1 VIEAARQR
9 RKFMRSRA
17 KWGTLLVALAFAGG
31 MSVEAQQTAP
41 RRLTLREAIG
51 LALKQNLSVRV
62 ASAQIEELEGT
73 RERRRAPLLPHVTAD
88 ALANRQNIDLAAM
101 GISFPKI
108 SLPALGFSFAV
119 PSVVGPF
126 AHYDSR
132 LSASQSL
139 IDRHSYHNW
148 KASERQE
155 EAAKLD
161 YQDARDLVIR
171 QAAGLY
177 LNAQA
182 SAAEV
187 EAAESRVTTS
197 QTLEKLAR
205 DQHAQGLAT
214 AVDEV
219 RAQVQLAR
227 DQQTVLVARDTYQTS
242 LLVLAHFLGLSPG
255 APLDLAE
262 PLKFHHV
269 ESTDADQALHTALE
283 ARSDYAALFKQRDS
297 LVEQLK
303 ASRARYL
310 PTLSV
315 NGDYGAIGRGF
326 TSMAGT
332 GEIQGTLTVT
342 LFDRDRAGEKTE
354 LQSQLKRLNAQ
365 IDDLNREIEQELRKA
380 VLDLESTENQVTVTE
395 AALHLAERE
404 LSLAQDRFRNGVTDN
419 IEVVTA
425 QASLASAQDDR
436 IMALAQH
443 ADAVMALVRSLGGT
457 EKIYQTF
464 LSEP

>member
-1 VIEAARQR
+1 
-9 RKFMRSRA
+9 
-17 KWGTLLVALAFAGG
+17 
-31 MSVEAQQTAP
+31 
-41 RRLTLREAIG
+41 
-51 LALKQNLSVRV
+51 
-62 ASAQIEELEGT
+62 
-73 RERRRAPLLPHVTAD
+73 
-88 ALANRQNIDLAAM
+88 
-101 GISFPKI
+101 
-108 SLPALGFSFAV
+108 
-119 PSVVGPF
+119 
-126 AHYDSR
+126 
-132 LSASQSL
+132 
-139 IDRHSYHNW
+139 
-148 KASERQE
+148 
-155 EAAKLD
+155 
-161 YQDARDLVIR
+161 
-171 QAAGLY
+171 
-177 LNAQA
+177 
-182 SAAEV
+182 V

-197 QTLEKLAR
+197 ETLEKLAR
-205 DQHAQGLAT
+205 DQHSQGLAT

-227 DQQTVLVARDTYQTS
+227 DRQNLLVARNTYQTS
-242 LLVLAHFLGLSPG
+242 LLALAHFLGLSPG
-255 APLDLAE
+255 APVALAE

-269 ESTDADQALHTALE
+269 EPADAGQALYTALE
-283 ARSDYAALFKQRDS
+283 ARSDYAALLKQRDS
-297 LVEQLK
+297 LEEQLK

-326 TSMAGT
+326 GSLAGT

-354 LQSQLKRLNAQ
+354 LQSQVKRLNAQ

-436 IMALAQH
+436 IMALARH

-457 EKIYQTF
+457 EKIYQTYV
-464 LSEP
+464 SEP

>member
-1 VIEAARQR
+1 
-9 RKFMRSRA
+9 MRSRA
-17 KWGTLLVALAFAGG
+17 GWITLLVALAYAGG
-31 MSVEAQQTAP
+31 APVDAQQPAP
-41 RRLTLREAIG
+41 RRLTLRDAIG

-62 ASAQIEELEGT
+62 ASTQVEELEGT
-73 RERRRAPLLPHVTAD
+73 RERRRASLLPHVNGD
-88 ALANRQNIDLAAM
+88 SLANRENIDLGAM
-101 GISFPKI
+101 GISFPQV
-108 SLPALGFSFAV
+108 PA
-119 PSVVGPF
+119 VVGPF
-126 AHYDSR
+126 NHYDFR

-139 IDRHSYHNW
+139 IDRHAYHNW
-148 KASERQE
+148 KASEKQE

-161 YQDARDLVIR
+161 YQDARDSVIR

-177 LNAQA
+177 LNSQA

-197 QTLEKLAR
+197 ETLEKLAR

-227 DQQTVLVARDTYQTS
+227 DQQNLLVARNTYQTS
-242 LLVLAHFLGLSPG
+242 LLALAHFLGLSPG
-255 APLDLAE
+255 APLELAE

-269 ESTDADQALHTALE
+269 ESADANQALHTALE
-283 ARSDYAALFKQRDS
+283 ARSDYAALLKQRDS
-297 LVEQLK
+297 LSEELK
-303 ASRARYL
+303 ASRARYF

-326 TSMAGT
+326 NSMAGT
-332 GEIQGTLTVT
+332 GEVQGTLTVT

-354 LQSQLKRLNAQ
+354 LQSQVKRLNAQ
-365 IDDLNREIEQELRKA
+365 IDDLNREIEQELRTA
-380 VLDLESTENQVTVTE
+380 LLNLESTESQVTVTE

-457 EKIYQTF
+457 EKIYQTY

>member
-1 VIEAARQR
+1 
-9 RKFMRSRA
+9 M
-17 KWGTLLVALAFAGG
+17 
-31 MSVEAQQTAP
+31 
-41 RRLTLREAIG
+41 
-51 LALKQNLSVRV
+51 
-62 ASAQIEELEGT
+62 
-73 RERRRAPLLPHVTAD
+73 
-88 ALANRQNIDLAAM
+88 
-101 GISFPKI
+101 
-108 SLPALGFSFAV
+108 
-119 PSVVGPF
+119 
-126 AHYDSR
+126 
-132 LSASQSL
+132 
-139 IDRHSYHNW
+139 
-148 KASERQE
+148 
-155 EAAKLD
+155 
-161 YQDARDLVIR
+161 VIR

-177 LNAQA
+177 LNSQA

-197 QTLEKLAR
+197 ETLEKLAR
-205 DQHAQGLAT
+205 NQHAQGLAT

-227 DQQTVLVARDTYQTS
+227 DQQNLLVARNTYQTS

-255 APLDLAE
+255 APLELAE

-269 ESTDADQALHTALE
+269 ESANADQALHTALE
-283 ARSDYAALFKQRDS
+283 ARSDYAALLKQRDS
-297 LVEQLK
+297 LGEQLK
-303 ASRARYL
+303 ASRARYF

-326 TSMAGT
+326 NSMAGT

-354 LQSQLKRLNAQ
+354 LQSQVKRLNAQ

-380 VLDLESTENQVTVTE
+380 ALDLESTENQVTVTE

-443 ADAVMALVRSLGGT
+443 ADAVMALVRALGGT
-457 EKIYQTF
+457 EKIYQAY

>member
-1 VIEAARQR
+1 
-9 RKFMRSRA
+9 MRWNSGGA
-17 KWGTLLVALAFAGG
+17 GLLVALLLASHTQAGG
-31 MSVEAQQTAP
+31 ERVTPQ
-41 RRLTLREAIG
+41 RLTLQEAIT
-51 LALKQNLSVRV
+51 LALKKNLSVRV
-62 ASAQIEELEGT
+62 ASAQVGELEGT
-73 RERRRAPLLPHVTAD
+73 RERRRASLLPHITGN
-88 ALANRQNIDLAAM
+88 ALANRENIDLGAM
-101 GISFPKI
+101 GISFP
-108 SLPALGFSFAV
+108 SV
-119 PSVVGPF
+119 PTVVGPF
-126 AHYDSR
+126 AHYDFR

-148 KASERQE
+148 KASEKQE
-155 EAAKLD
+155 EAAQLD

-177 LNAQA
+177 LDAQA

-187 EAAESRVTTS
+187 AAAETRVTTS
-197 QTLEKLAR
+197 ETLEKLAR

-227 DQQTVLVARDTYQTS
+227 DQQNLLVARNTYQTS

-269 ESTDADQALHTALE
+269 ESADADQTLHSALE
-283 ARSDYAALFKQRDS
+283 ARSDYAALFKQRES

-326 TSMAGT
+326 GSIVET
-332 GEIQGTLTVT
+332 GQIQGTLTVT

-354 LQSQLKRLNAQ
+354 IQSRLNRLNAQ

-380 VLDLESTENQVTVTE
+380 LLDLESTENQVTVTE

-425 QASLASAQDDR
+425 QASLASSQDDR
-436 IMALAQH
+436 ILALARH
-443 ADAVMALVRSLGGT
+443 ADAVMALARSLGGT
-457 EKIYQTF
+457 EKIYQTY
-464 LSEP
+464 LAEP

>member
-1 VIEAARQR
+1 VD
-9 RKFMRSRA
+9 
-17 KWGTLLVALAFAGG
+17 
-31 MSVEAQQTAP
+31 AQQTAP
-41 RRLTLREAIG
+41 QHLTLREAIN

-62 ASAQIEELEGT
+62 ASTQLEQWEGT
-73 RERRRAPLLPHVTAD
+73 RDRRRSSLLPHVSAD
-88 ALANRQNIDLAAM
+88 ALANREDIDLGAM
-101 GISFPKI
+101 GISFPNV
-108 SLPALGFSFAV
+108 PA
-119 PSVVGPF
+119 VVGPF
-126 AHYDSR
+126 NHYDFR
-132 LSASQSL
+132 FSASQSL

-148 KASERQE
+148 KASEKQE
-155 EAAKLD
+155 EAVKLD

-177 LNAQA
+177 LNSQGF
-182 SAAEV
+182 AAEV

-197 QTLEKLAR
+197 ETLEKLAR

-227 DQQTVLVARDTYQTS
+227 DQQTLLVARNTYQTS

-255 APLDLAE
+255 DPLELAE

-269 ESTDADQALHTALE
+269 ESIDAAQALHTALE
-283 ARSDYAALFKQRDS
+283 ARSDYAALLKQRDS
-297 LVEQLK
+297 LDEQLK
-303 ASRARYL
+303 ASRARYY

-326 TSMAGT
+326 NTMAGT
-332 GEIQGTLTVT
+332 GEIQGTVTIT
-342 LFDRDRAGEKTE
+342 LFDRDRTGEKTE
-354 LQSQLKRLNAQ
+354 LKSQVKRLNAQ
-365 IDDLNREIEQELRKA
+365 IDDLNREIEQELRTA
-380 VLDLESTENQVTVTE
+380 LLNLESTESQVTVTE

-404 LSLAQDRFRNGVTDN
+404 MGLAQDRFRNGVTDN

-436 IMALAQH
+436 ITALAQH

-457 EKIYQTF
+457 EKIYQTY
-464 LSEP
+464 LGEP

>member
-1 VIEAARQR
+1 
-9 RKFMRSRA
+9 
-17 KWGTLLVALAFAGG
+17 
-31 MSVEAQQTAP
+31 
-41 RRLTLREAIG
+41 
-51 LALKQNLSVRV
+51 
-62 ASAQIEELEGT
+62 
-73 RERRRAPLLPHVTAD
+73 LPHINGD
-88 ALANRQNIDLAAM
+88 ALANSQNIDLAAL
-101 GISFPKI
+101 GISFP
-108 SLPALGFSFAV
+108 GV
-119 PSVVGPF
+119 PNVVGPF
-126 AHYDSR
+126 GHYDFR
-132 LSASQSL
+132 LSANQSL

-148 KASERQE
+148 KASEKQE

-177 LNAQA
+177 LNSQA

-227 DQQTVLVARDTYQTS
+227 DQQTVLVARNAYQTS
-242 LLVLAHFLGLSPG
+242 LLALAHFLGISPG
-255 APLDLAE
+255 APLELAE
-262 PLKFHHV
+262 SLKFHHV
-269 ESTDADQALHTALE
+269 ESTDAAQALHVARE
-283 ARSDYAALFKQRDS
+283 ARSDYAALLKQRDS
-297 LVEQLK
+297 LDEQLK

-326 TSMAGT
+326 NTMAGT
-332 GEIQGTLTVT
+332 GEIQGTVTVT

-354 LQSQLKRLNAQ
+354 LQSQVKRLNAQ
-365 IDDLNREIEQELRKA
+365 IDDLNREIEQELRTA
-380 VLDLESTENQVTVTE
+380 VLNLESTESQVTLTE
-395 AALHLAERE
+395 GALHLAERE

-436 IMALAQH
+436 ITALAQH
-443 ADAVMALVRSLGGT
+443 ADAIMALARSLGGT
-457 EKIYQTF
+457 EKIYQTY
-464 LSEP
+464 LREP

>member
-1 VIEAARQR
+1 VD
-9 RKFMRSRA
+9 
-17 KWGTLLVALAFAGG
+17 
-31 MSVEAQQTAP
+31 AQQTAP
-41 RRLTLREAIG
+41 RRLALRDAIG

-62 ASAQIEELEGT
+62 ASTQVEELAGT
-73 RERRRAPLLPHVTAD
+73 RDRRRASLLPHVNGN
-88 ALANRQNIDLAAM
+88 ALANRENIDLGAM
-101 GISFPKI
+101 GISFPT
-108 SLPALGFSFAV
+108 V
-119 PSVVGPF
+119 PTVVGPF
-126 AHYDSR
+126 SHYDFR

-148 KASERQE
+148 KASEKQE
-155 EAAKLD
+155 DAAKLD

-177 LNAQA
+177 LDSQA

-197 QTLEKLAR
+197 LTLEKLAH

-227 DQQTVLVARDTYQTS
+227 DQQNLLVARNTYQTS

-255 APLDLAE
+255 APLELAE

-269 ESTDADQALHTALE
+269 ESADAEQALHTALA
-283 ARSDYAALFKQRDS
+283 ARSDYAALLKQRES
-297 LVEQLK
+297 FVEQLK

-326 TSMAGT
+326 GSMVGT
-332 GEIQGTLTVT
+332 GQIQGTLTVT

-354 LQSQLKRLNAQ
+354 IQSRLERLNAQ
-365 IDDLNREIEQELRKA
+365 IDDLNRGIEQELRKA
-380 VLDLESTENQVTVTE
+380 VLDLESSENQVTLTE

-425 QASLASAQDDR
+425 QSSLASAQDDR
-436 IMALAQH
+436 IMALARH
-443 ADAVMALVRSLGGT
+443 ADAVMALARSLGGT
-457 EKIYQTF
+457 EKIYQTY
-464 LSEP
+464 LAEP

>member
-1 VIEAARQR
+1 MKSKAAWWGLWLSLTLAATAAR
-9 RKFMRSRA
+9 
-17 KWGTLLVALAFAGG
+17 G
-31 MSVEAQQTAP
+31 QQSPP
-41 RRLTLREAIG
+41 RRLTLRDAIG

-62 ASAQIEELEGT
+62 ASSQQEELKGT
-73 RERRRAPLLPHVTAD
+73 RERRRASLLPHVNGD
-88 ALANRQNIDLAAM
+88 ALANRQNIDLSAL
-101 GISFPKI
+101 GISFP
-108 SLPALGFSFAV
+108 GV
-119 PSVVGPF
+119 PMVVGPF
-126 AHYDSR
+126 SHYDFR
-132 LSASQSL
+132 VSASQSL
-139 IDRHSYHNW
+139 IDLHAYHNW
-148 KASERQE
+148 KASEKQE
-155 EAAKLD
+155 EAAQLD

-177 LNAQA
+177 LNSQA

-187 EAAESRVTTS
+187 EAAESRVVNS

-205 DQHAQGLAT
+205 DQHAEGLAT

-227 DQQTVLVARDTYQTS
+227 DQQTVLVARNAYQNS
-242 LLVLAHFLGLSPG
+242 LLALAHFLGLSPG
-255 APLDLAE
+255 TPLELAE

-269 ESTDADQALHTALE
+269 ESADPGQVMHTALE
-283 ARSDYAALFKQRDS
+283 ARSDYAALVKQRDA
-297 LVEQLK
+297 LNEQLK
-303 ASRARYL
+303 ASRARYF
-310 PTLSV
+310 PSLSV

-326 TSMAGT
+326 NSPAGT

-354 LQSQLKRLNAQ
+354 LQSQVKRLDAQ
-365 IDDLNREIEQELRKA
+365 IDDLNHEIEQELRKA

-395 AALHLAERE
+395 AAVHLAERE

-436 IMALAQH
+436 ITALAQH

-457 EKIYQTF
+457 EKIYQTY

>member
-1 VIEAARQR
+1 MKSSA
-9 RKFMRSRA
+9 SRLTIWLLLMITSPVVA
-17 KWGTLLVALAFAGG
+17 WG
-31 MSVEAQQTAP
+31 QQTP
-41 RRLTLREAIG
+41 PQRLRILDAIN
-51 LALKQNLSVRV
+51 LALKQNLTVRV
-62 ASAQIEELEGT
+62 ASAQLEETEGT
-73 RERRRAPLLPHVTAD
+73 LDRRRASLLPHVNGN

-101 GISFPKI
+101 GISFPN
-108 SLPALGFSFAV
+108 V
-119 PSVVGPF
+119 PMVVGPF
-126 AHYDSR
+126 GRFDFR

-139 IDRHSYHNW
+139 IDRHAYHNW
-148 KASERQE
+148 KASRDQE

-177 LNAQA
+177 LDAQA
-182 SAAEV
+182 DAAEV

-197 QTLEKLAR
+197 QTLEKLAA

-219 RAQVQLAR
+219 RAQVQLAK
-227 DQQTVLVARDTYQTS
+227 DQQNRLVARTAYQSS
-242 LLVLAHFLGLSPG
+242 LLALAHFLGLIPG
-255 APLDLAE
+255 TPLELADT
-262 PLKFHHV
+262 LKFHHV
-269 ESTDADQALHTALE
+269 DSADAGQALHTALE
-283 ARSDYAALFKQRDS
+283 ARSDYAALLKQREA
-297 LVEQLK
+297 LEEELK

-326 TSMAGT
+326 GSMAGT

-354 LQSQLKRLNAQ
+354 LLGQLKRLNAQ
-365 IDDLNREIEQELRKA
+365 VDDLDRQIDQELRTA
-380 VLDLESTENQVTVTE
+380 LLDLDSSESQVTVTE
-395 AALHLAERE
+395 QALHLAERE

-436 IMALAQH
+436 IVALARH
-443 ADAVMALVRSLGGT
+443 ADAVMALVRALGGT
-457 EKIYQTF
+457 EKIYQMY
-464 LSEP
+464 LAGP

>member
-1 VIEAARQR
+1 
-9 RKFMRSRA
+9 MRWNSGGA
-17 KWGTLLVALAFAGG
+17 GLLVALLLASHTQAGG
-31 MSVEAQQTAP
+31 EQVTPQ
-41 RRLTLREAIG
+41 RLTLQEAIT
-51 LALKQNLSVRV
+51 LALKKNLSVRV
-62 ASAQIEELEGT
+62 ASAQVGELEGT
-73 RERRRAPLLPHVTAD
+73 RERRRASLLPHITGN
-88 ALANRQNIDLAAM
+88 ALANRENIDLGAM
-101 GISFPKI
+101 GISFPT
-108 SLPALGFSFAV
+108 V
-119 PSVVGPF
+119 PTVVGPF
-126 AHYDSR
+126 AHYDFR

-148 KASERQE
+148 KASEKQE
-155 EAAKLD
+155 EAAQLD

-177 LNAQA
+177 LDAQA

-187 EAAESRVTTS
+187 AAAETRVTTS
-197 QTLEKLAR
+197 ETLEKLAR

-227 DQQTVLVARDTYQTS
+227 DQQNLLVARNTYQTS

-269 ESTDADQALHTALE
+269 ESADADQALHSALE
-283 ARSDYAALFKQRDS
+283 ARSDYAALFKQRES

-326 TSMAGT
+326 GSIVET
-332 GEIQGTLTVT
+332 GQIQGTLTVT

-354 LQSQLKRLNAQ
+354 IQSRLNRLNAQ

-380 VLDLESTENQVTVTE
+380 LLDLESTENQVTVTE

-425 QASLASAQDDR
+425 QATLASSQDDR
-436 IMALAQH
+436 ILALARH
-443 ADAVMALVRSLGGT
+443 ADAVMALARSLGGT
-457 EKIYQTF
+457 EKIYQTY
-464 LSEP
+464 LAEP

>member
-1 VIEAARQR
+1 MQL
-9 RKFMRSRA
+9 RA
-17 KWGTLLVALAFAGG
+17 GWVTLFVALTFTGG
-31 MSVEAQQTAP
+31 VPMDAQQPPP
-41 RRLTLREAIG
+41 RRLTLTDAIG

-62 ASAQIEELEGT
+62 ANSQVEELEGT
-73 RERRRAPLLPHVTAD
+73 RDRRRASLLPHVNGN
-88 ALANRQNIDLAAM
+88 ALANRENIDLAAL
-101 GISFPKI
+101 GIT
-108 SLPALGFSFAV
+108 LPGAPA
-119 PSVVGPF
+119 VVGPF
-126 AHYDSR
+126 SHYDFR

-139 IDRHSYHNW
+139 IDRHAYHNW

-177 LNAQA
+177 LSSQA

-227 DQQTVLVARDTYQTS
+227 DQQNLLVGRNSYQTS
-242 LLVLAHFLGLSPG
+242 LLALAHFLGLSPG
-255 APLDLAE
+255 TPLELAE

-269 ESTDADQALHTALE
+269 ESADADSALRTALA
-283 ARSDYAALFKQRDS
+283 ARSDYAALLKQRDS
-297 LVEQLK
+297 LDEQLK
-303 ASRARYL
+303 ASRARYF

-315 NGDYGAIGRGF
+315 NGDYGAIGPGF
-326 TSMAGT
+326 GSMAGT
-332 GEIQGTLTVT
+332 GEVQGTLTVT

-354 LQSQLKRLNAQ
+354 IQSRLKRLNDQ
-365 IDDLNREIEQELRKA
+365 IDDLNREIEQELRQA
-380 VLDLESTENQVTVTE
+380 ILDLESSESQVTVTE

-404 LSLAQDRFRNGVTDN
+404 LTLAQDRFRNGVTDN

-425 QASLASAQDDR
+425 QASLADAQDDR
-436 IMALAQH
+436 ILALARH

-457 EKIYQTF
+457 EKIYQAY

>member
-1 VIEAARQR
+1 
-9 RKFMRSRA
+9 MRWNSGGA
-17 KWGTLLVALAFAGG
+17 GLLVALLLATHTQAGG
-31 MSVEAQQTAP
+31 EQVTPQ
-41 RRLTLREAIG
+41 RLTLQEAIT
-51 LALKQNLSVRV
+51 LALKKNLSVRV
-62 ASAQIEELEGT
+62 ASAQVGELEGT
-73 RERRRAPLLPHVTAD
+73 RERRRASLLPHITGN
-88 ALANRQNIDLAAM
+88 ALANRENIDLGAM
-101 GISFPKI
+101 GISFPT
-108 SLPALGFSFAV
+108 V
-119 PSVVGPF
+119 PTVVGPF
-126 AHYDSR
+126 AHYDFR

-148 KASERQE
+148 KASEKQE
-155 EAAKLD
+155 EAAQLD

-177 LNAQA
+177 LDAQA

-187 EAAESRVTTS
+187 AAAETRVTTS
-197 QTLEKLAR
+197 ETLEKLAR

-227 DQQTVLVARDTYQTS
+227 DQQNLLVARNTYQTS

-269 ESTDADQALHTALE
+269 ESADADQALHSALE
-283 ARSDYAALFKQRDS
+283 ARSDYAALFKQRES

-326 TSMAGT
+326 DSIVET
-332 GEIQGTLTVT
+332 GQIQGTLTVT

-354 LQSQLKRLNAQ
+354 IQSRLNRLNAQ

-380 VLDLESTENQVTVTE
+380 LLDLESTENQVTVTE

-425 QASLASAQDDR
+425 QATLASSQDDR
-436 IMALAQH
+436 ILALARH
-443 ADAVMALVRSLGGT
+443 ADAVMALARSLGGT
-457 EKIYQTF
+457 EKIYQTY
-464 LSEP
+464 LAEP

>member
-1 VIEAARQR
+1 
-9 RKFMRSRA
+9 
-17 KWGTLLVALAFAGG
+17 
-31 MSVEAQQTAP
+31 
-41 RRLTLREAIG
+41 

-62 ASAQIEELEGT
+62 ASTQVEELEGT
-73 RERRRAPLLPHVTAD
+73 RERRGASLLPHVNGN
-88 ALANRQNIDLAAM
+88 ALANRENIDLRAM
-101 GISFPKI
+101 GISFPTI
-108 SLPALGFSFAV
+108 PA
-119 PSVVGPF
+119 VVGPF
-126 AHYDSR
+126 AHYDFR

-155 EAAKLD
+155 EAAKLN

-177 LNAQA
+177 LDAQA
-182 SAAEV
+182 SAAEAA
-187 EAAESRVTTS
+187 AAESRVTTS

-205 DQHAQGLAT
+205 DQHDQGLAT
-214 AVDEV
+214 AVDVV

-227 DQQTVLVARDTYQTS
+227 DQQNLLVARNTYQTS
-242 LLVLAHFLGLSPG
+242 LLVLAHYLGLSPG

-269 ESTDADQALHTALE
+269 ESTDADQAFHSALE
-283 ARSDYAALFKQRDS
+283 ARSDYAALLKQRES

-315 NGDYGAIGRGF
+315 NGDYGAIGRKF
-326 TSMAGT
+326 DSMAGT

-436 IMALAQH
+436 VMALARH

-457 EKIYQTF
+457 EKIYQTY
-464 LSEP
+464 LAEP

>member
-1 VIEAARQR
+1 LFV
-9 RKFMRSRA
+9 
-17 KWGTLLVALAFAGG
+17 TLSFAGG
-31 MSVEAQQTAP
+31 APLDAQQTAP

-62 ASAQIEELEGT
+62 ASTQVEELEGT
-73 RERRRAPLLPHVTAD
+73 RARRRASLLPHVNGD
-88 ALANRQNIDLAAM
+88 ALANRENIDLGAM
-101 GISFPKI
+101 GISFPT
-108 SLPALGFSFAV
+108 V

-126 AHYDSR
+126 NHYDFR

-139 IDRHSYHNW
+139 LDRHAYHNW

-177 LNAQA
+177 LDAQA
-182 SAAEV
+182 SAAEAA
-187 EAAESRVTTS
+187 AAESRVTTS

-214 AVDEV
+214 AVDVV

-227 DQQTVLVARDTYQTS
+227 DQQNLLVARNTYQTS

-269 ESTDADQALHTALE
+269 ESTDADQALHSALE

-297 LVEQLK
+297 IVEQLK

-326 TSMAGT
+326 GSMAGT

-404 LSLAQDRFRNGVTDN
+404 LSLAQDRFGNGVTDN

-436 IMALAQH
+436 IMALARH
-443 ADAVMALVRSLGGT
+443 ADAVMALARSLGGT
-457 EKIYQTF
+457 EKIYQTY
-464 LSEP
+464 LAEP

>member
-1 VIEAARQR
+1 
-9 RKFMRSRA
+9 MRSRA
-17 KWGTLLVALAFAGG
+17 RWVTLLVALSLAGRAP
-31 MSVEAQQTAP
+31 MNAQQLAP
-41 RRLTLREAIG
+41 RRLTLRDAIS

-62 ASAQIEELEGT
+62 ASTQVEELEGT
-73 RERRRAPLLPHVTAD
+73 RERRGASLLPHVNGN
-88 ALANRQNIDLAAM
+88 ALANRENIDLRAM
-101 GISFPKI
+101 GISFPTI
-108 SLPALGFSFAV
+108 PPIMGVTFPTIPA
-119 PSVVGPF
+119 VVGPF
-126 AHYDSR
+126 AHYDFR

-155 EAAKLD
+155 EAAKLS

-177 LNAQA
+177 LDAQA

-205 DQHAQGLAT
+205 DQHDQGLAT
-214 AVDEV
+214 VVDVV

-227 DQQTVLVARDTYQTS
+227 DQQNLLVARNTYQTS

-255 APLDLAE
+255 APLGLAE

-269 ESTDADQALHTALE
+269 QSADADQALHSAIQS
-283 ARSDYAALFKQRDS
+283 RSDYASLLKQRES

-315 NGDYGAIGRGF
+315 NGDYGAIGRTFG
-326 TSMAGT
+326 SMAGT
-332 GEIQGTLTVT
+332 GEIQGTLAVT

-354 LQSQLKRLNAQ
+354 LQSRLKRLDAQ
-365 IDDLNREIEQELRKA
+365 IDDLSREIEQELRTA
-380 VLDLESTENQVTVTE
+380 LLDLESTESQVTVTE

-425 QASLASAQDDR
+425 QDALASAQDDR
-436 IMALAQH
+436 ILALARH
-443 ADAVMALVRSLGGT
+443 ADAVMALVRSLGRT
-457 EKIYQTF
+457 EKIYQTY

>member
-1 VIEAARQR
+1 
-9 RKFMRSRA
+9 MRWNSGGA
-17 KWGTLLVALAFAGG
+17 GLLVALLLASHTQAGG
-31 MSVEAQQTAP
+31 EQVTPQ
-41 RRLTLREAIG
+41 RLTLQEAIT
-51 LALKQNLSVRV
+51 LALKKNLSVRV
-62 ASAQIEELEGT
+62 ASAQVGELEGT
-73 RERRRAPLLPHVTAD
+73 RERRRASLLPHITGN
-88 ALANRQNIDLAAM
+88 ALANRENIDLGAM
-101 GISFPKI
+101 GISFPT
-108 SLPALGFSFAV
+108 V
-119 PSVVGPF
+119 PTVVGPF
-126 AHYDSR
+126 AHYDFR

-148 KASERQE
+148 KASEKQE
-155 EAAKLD
+155 EAAQLD

-177 LNAQA
+177 LDAQA

-187 EAAESRVTTS
+187 AAAETRVTTS
-197 QTLEKLAR
+197 ETLEKLAR

-227 DQQTVLVARDTYQTS
+227 DQQNLLVARNTYQTS

-269 ESTDADQALHTALE
+269 ESADADQALHSALE
-283 ARSDYAALFKQRDS
+283 ARSDYAALFKQRES

-326 TSMAGT
+326 GSIVET
-332 GEIQGTLTVT
+332 GQIQGTLTVT

-354 LQSQLKRLNAQ
+354 IQSRLNRLNAQ

-380 VLDLESTENQVTVTE
+380 LLDLESTENQVTVTE

-425 QASLASAQDDR
+425 QASLASSQDDR
-436 IMALAQH
+436 ILALARH
-443 ADAVMALVRSLGGT
+443 ADAVMALARSLGGT
-457 EKIYQTF
+457 EKIYQTY
-464 LSEP
+464 LAEP

>member
-1 VIEAARQR
+1 
-9 RKFMRSRA
+9 
-17 KWGTLLVALAFAGG
+17 
-31 MSVEAQQTAP
+31 
-41 RRLTLREAIG
+41 LTLREAIG

-62 ASAQIEELEGT
+62 ASTQVEELEGT
-73 RERRRAPLLPHVTAD
+73 RDRRRASLLPHASGD
-88 ALANRQNIDLAAM
+88 ALANRENIDLAAL
-101 GISFPKI
+101 GISFP
-108 SLPALGFSFAV
+108 SV
-119 PSVVGPF
+119 PTVVGPF
-126 AHYDSR
+126 NHYDFR
-132 LSASQSL
+132 LSASQSV
-139 IDRHSYHNW
+139 IDRHSYHAW
-148 KASERQE
+148 KAGEKQE

-177 LNAQA
+177 LNSQA

-187 EAAESRVTTS
+187 EAAASRVTTS
-197 QTLEKLAR
+197 QTLEKLAH

-227 DQQTVLVARDTYQTS
+227 DQQNLLVARNTYQTS

-255 APLDLAE
+255 APLELAE
-262 PLKFHHV
+262 PMKFHHV
-269 ESTDADQALHTALE
+269 ESVDADQALHTALE
-283 ARSDYAALFKQRDS
+283 ARSDYAALLKQRDS
-297 LVEQLK
+297 LDEQLK

-326 TSMAGT
+326 NTLAGT

-354 LQSQLKRLNAQ
+354 LQSRVKRLNAQ
-365 IDDLNREIEQELRKA
+365 IDDLNREIEQELRTA
-380 VLDLESTENQVTVTE
+380 LLNLESTESQVTVTE

-404 LSLAQDRFRNGVTDN
+404 LNLAQDRFRNGVTDN

-457 EKIYQTF
+457 EKIYQMY

>member
-1 VIEAARQR
+1 M
-9 RKFMRSRA
+9 KSYA
-17 KWGTLLVALAFAGG
+17 KCLGLWLLLLVAAGA
-31 MSVEAQQTAP
+31 VAQSQQPPT
-41 RRLTLREAIG
+41 RRLTLNDAIG
-51 LALKQNLSVRV
+51 LALKQNLNVRV
-62 ASAQIEELEGT
+62 ASAQIEEFEGT
-73 RERRRAPLLPHVTAD
+73 RERRRASLLPHVNGD
-88 ALANRQNIDLAAM
+88 ALANRQNIDLGAL
-101 GISFPKI
+101 GISFP
-108 SLPALGFSFAV
+108 GV
-119 PSVVGPF
+119 PTVVGPF
-126 AHYDSR
+126 GHYDFR
-132 LSASQSL
+132 ASASQSL
-139 IDRHSYHNW
+139 IDRHSYHAW
-148 KASERQE
+148 KASEKQE
-155 EAAKLD
+155 EAAHLS

-177 LNAQA
+177 LESQA
-182 SAAEV
+182 FAAEV
-187 EAAESRVTTS
+187 EVAQNRVITS
-197 QTLEKLAR
+197 TTLEQLAR

-227 DQQTVLVARDTYQTS
+227 DQQTVLVARNSYQTS
-242 LLVLAHFLGLSPG
+242 LLTLAHFLGLSPG
-255 APLDLAE
+255 VPLELAE

-269 ESTDADQALHTALE
+269 ESADADQALHTAIE
-283 ARSDYAALFKQRDS
+283 ARSDYAALLKQRDA
-297 LVEQLK
+297 LNEQLR
-303 ASRARYL
+303 ASRARYY

-326 TSMAGT
+326 GSMAGT
-332 GEIQGTLTVT
+332 GEVQGTLTVT

-354 LQSQLKRLNAQ
+354 LQSQVKRLDAQ
-365 IDDLNREIEQELRKA
+365 IDDLHREIEQELRTA
-380 VLDLESTENQVTVTE
+380 LLNLDSTESQVTLTE

-436 IMALAQH
+436 ITALAQH

-457 EKIYQTF
+457 EKIYQTY

>member
-1 VIEAARQR
+1 
-9 RKFMRSRA
+9 MRWNSGGA
-17 KWGTLLVALAFAGG
+17 GLLVALLLASHTQAGG
-31 MSVEAQQTAP
+31 EQVTPQ
-41 RRLTLREAIG
+41 RLTLQEAIT
-51 LALKQNLSVRV
+51 LALKKNLSVRV
-62 ASAQIEELEGT
+62 ASAQVGELEGT
-73 RERRRAPLLPHVTAD
+73 RERRRASLLPHITGN
-88 ALANRQNIDLAAM
+88 ALANRENIDLGAM
-101 GISFPKI
+101 GISFPT
-108 SLPALGFSFAV
+108 V
-119 PSVVGPF
+119 PTVVGPF
-126 AHYDSR
+126 AHYDFR

-148 KASERQE
+148 KASEKQE
-155 EAAKLD
+155 EAAQLD
-161 YQDARDLVIR
+161 YQDARDLVIL

-177 LNAQA
+177 LDAQA

-187 EAAESRVTTS
+187 AAAETRVTTS
-197 QTLEKLAR
+197 ETLEKLAR

-227 DQQTVLVARDTYQTS
+227 DQQNLLVARNTYQTS

-269 ESTDADQALHTALE
+269 ESADADQALHSALE
-283 ARSDYAALFKQRDS
+283 ARSDYAALFKQRES

-326 TSMAGT
+326 GSIVET
-332 GEIQGTLTVT
+332 GQIQGTLTVT

-354 LQSQLKRLNAQ
+354 IQSRLNRLNAQ

-380 VLDLESTENQVTVTE
+380 LLDLESTENQVTVTE

-425 QASLASAQDDR
+425 QATLASSQDDR
-436 IMALAQH
+436 ILALARH
-443 ADAVMALVRSLGGT
+443 ADAVMALARSLGGT
-457 EKIYQTF
+457 EKIYQTY
-464 LSEP
+464 LAEP

>member
-1 VIEAARQR
+1 
-9 RKFMRSRA
+9 
-17 KWGTLLVALAFAGG
+17 LLVALSLAGG
-31 MSVEAQQTAP
+31 APVDAQQTAL
-41 RRLTLREAIG
+41 RRLTLREAIS

-62 ASAQIEELEGT
+62 ASAQVEELEGT
-73 RERRRAPLLPHVTAD
+73 RERRRASLLPHVNGD
-88 ALANRQNIDLAAM
+88 ALANRENIDLGAM
-101 GISFPKI
+101 GISFPE
-108 SLPALGFSFAV
+108 V
-119 PSVVGPF
+119 PTVVGPF
-126 AHYDSR
+126 AHYDFR

-148 KASERQE
+148 KASEKQE

-177 LNAQA
+177 LDAQA
-182 SAAEV
+182 SAAEAA
-187 EAAESRVTTS
+187 AAESRVTTS

-214 AVDEV
+214 AVDVV

-227 DQQTVLVARDTYQTS
+227 DQQNLLVARNTYQTS

-269 ESTDADQALHTALE
+269 ESTDADQALHSALE

-297 LVEQLK
+297 IVEQLK

-326 TSMAGT
+326 GSMAGT

-436 IMALAQH
+436 IMALARH
-443 ADAVMALVRSLGGT
+443 ADSVMALVRSLGGT
-457 EKIYQTF
+457 EKIYQTY
-464 LSEP
+464 LAEP

>member
-1 VIEAARQR
+1 MCSWPARKWR
-9 RKFMRSRA
+9 NWRA
-17 KWGTLLVALAFAGG
+17 RATG
-31 MSVEAQQTAP
+31 
-41 RRLTLREAIG
+41 
-51 LALKQNLSVRV
+51 
-62 ASAQIEELEGT
+62 
-73 RERRRAPLLPHVTAD
+73 RRASLLPHVNGD
-88 ALANRQNIDLAAM
+88 ALANRENIDLGAL
-101 GISFPKI
+101 GISFP
-108 SLPALGFSFAV
+108 GV
-119 PSVVGPF
+119 PTVVGPF
-126 AHYDSR
+126 NHYDFR

-139 IDRHSYHNW
+139 IDRRAYHIW
-148 KASERQE
+148 KASEKQE

-177 LNAQA
+177 LEFPGFRRGGG
-182 SAAEV
+182 S
-187 EAAESRVTTS
+187 SGIRVTTS

-227 DQQTVLVARDTYQTS
+227 DQQTLLVARNTYQTS
-242 LLVLAHFLGLSPG
+242 LLALAHFLGLSPG
-255 APLDLAE
+255 TPLELAE

-269 ESTDADQALHTALE
+269 ESVDAEQALHTAIE
-283 ARSDYAALFKQRDS
+283 ARSDYAALLKQRDS

-326 TSMAGT
+326 GSMAGT

-354 LQSQLKRLNAQ
+354 LQSQVKRLDAQ
-365 IDDLNREIEQELRKA
+365 IDDLDREIEQELR
-380 VLDLESTENQVTVTE
+380 
-395 AALHLAERE
+395 
-404 LSLAQDRFRNGVTDN
+404 
-419 IEVVTA
+419 TA
-425 QASLASAQDDR
+425 C
-436 IMALAQH
+436 
-443 ADAVMALVRSLGGT
+443 
-457 EKIYQTF
+457 
-464 LSEP
+464 

>member
-1 VIEAARQR
+1 
-9 RKFMRSRA
+9 MRSRA
-17 KWGTLLVALAFAGG
+17 RWVTLFVALSFAGG
-31 MSVEAQQTAP
+31 APVDAQQTAP

-62 ASAQIEELEGT
+62 ASAQVEELEGT
-73 RERRRAPLLPHVTAD
+73 RARRRASLLPHVNGD
-88 ALANRQNIDLAAM
+88 ALANRENIDLRAM
-101 GISFPKI
+101 GISFPTIPPIMGI
-108 SLPALGFSFAV
+108 SFPTIPA
-119 PSVVGPF
+119 VVGPF
-126 AHYDSR
+126 AHYDFR

-139 IDRHSYHNW
+139 IDRHAYHNW

-155 EAAKLD
+155 EAVKLD

-177 LNAQA
+177 LDAQA

-197 QTLEKLAR
+197 ETLEKLAR

-214 AVDEV
+214 AVDVV

-227 DQQTVLVARDTYQTS
+227 DQQNLLVGRNTYQTS

-255 APLDLAE
+255 ASLDLAE

-269 ESTDADQALHTALE
+269 ESADADQALHSALE

-297 LVEQLK
+297 IVEQLK

-315 NGDYGAIGRGF
+315 NGDYGAIGRNFG
-326 TSMAGT
+326 SMAGT

-365 IDDLNREIEQELRKA
+365 IDDLSREIEQELRKA

-425 QASLASAQDDR
+425 QSTLASAQDDR
-436 IMALAQH
+436 ILALARH
-443 ADAVMALVRSLGGT
+443 ADAVMALTRSLGGT
-457 EKIYQTF
+457 EKIYQTY
-464 LSEP
+464 LAEP